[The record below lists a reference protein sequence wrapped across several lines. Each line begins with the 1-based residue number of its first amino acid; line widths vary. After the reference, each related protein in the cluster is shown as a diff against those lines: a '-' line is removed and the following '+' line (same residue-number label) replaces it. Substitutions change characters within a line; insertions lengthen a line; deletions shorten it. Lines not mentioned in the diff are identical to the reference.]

1 MEPSGLV
8 TATPTLGSFNMLES
22 PVFSWFSP
30 SKVLAV
36 ALPFLPPT

>member
-1 MEPSGLV
+1 MAPSGLV
-8 TATPTLGSFNMLES
+8 TAMPTLGSFTVLES
-22 PVFSWFSP
+22 PAFSWFSP